1 MLPIKRQISRYN
13 HNSGRNSA
21 IKYIVVHDVGQNGS
35 TAKNNADYFG
45 RNENQQAS
53 AHYFVDEKSIYQVV
67 EDCDTAWH
75 CGDGRGKY
83 GITNGNSIGIEM
95 IVTNYAISDSTI
107 SHTIDLVKMLQAKY
121 GIDNAHVV
129 RHYDASR
136 KNCPQYLNT
145 DGKWTGWTAFKARL
159 TGAITPTPAQPA
171 KHQTGIGANLTNK
184 ATYQKTD
191 AVVNVRTSQTTQS
204 KIIKTLPKGTVF
216 KSGRYADGEDVDGH
230 AYKWFEVDGS
240 GWVYGGLIT
249 PTSAPVAKRIAED
262 GYWGGDTTGLAQE
275 ILGVPVDRKLGPVT
289 WRAIQKAVGAK
300 EDGLPGP
307 DTYRHMQRHFGTP
320 VDGRIDSP
328 SMVVKAMQKRLNQ
341 NKF

>member
-1 MLPIKRQISRYN
+1 MLPITRQISRYN
-13 HNSGRNSA
+13 HNSGRKSA
-21 IKYIVVHDVGQNGS
+21 IKYIVVHDVGENNS

-53 AHYFVDEKSIYQVV
+53 AHYFVDENSIYQVV

-145 DGKWTGWTAFKARL
+145 DGKWTGWIAFKARL
-159 TGAITPTPAQPA
+159 TGAITPQPTPSQT
-171 KHQTGIGANLTNK
+171 QTGIGANLVNK
-184 ATYQKTD
+184 VTYQKTD
-191 AVVNVRTSQTTQS
+191 TVVNVRRSQTTQS
-204 KIIKTLPKGTVF
+204 DVIRTLAQGAVF
-216 KSGRYADGEDVDGH
+216 KSDRYANGEDVDGH
-230 AYKWFEVDGS
+230 AYKWFEVGQ
-240 GWVYGGLIT
+240 GWVYGGNIT
-249 PTSAPVAKRIAED
+249 PTSAPTSIPQIKVDGFWGTATTKRI
-262 GYWGGDTTGLAQE
+262 QQV
-275 ILGVPVDRKLGPVT
+275 LGVTADGLVGPNT
-289 WRAIQKAVGAK
+289 YKAIQRKVGVTADGIIGPNTIKA
-300 EDGLPGP
+300 
-307 DTYRHMQRHFGTP
+307 MQKHFGTP
-320 VDGRIDSP
+320 VDGVISKP
-328 SMVVKAMQKRLNQ
+328 SMVVKAMQVRLNQ
-341 NKF
+341 GKF